1 MTLKFSGFEFV
12 SINYFVKSLASLPAW
27 ILIYCR
33 FVGDLRKKKHHTL
46 QTKMKQKCSY
56 RKDFETRKKLK
67 NSEKI
72 ELKYP
77 IKQKQVKG

>member
-1 MTLKFSGFEFV
+1 
-12 SINYFVKSLASLPAW
+12 
-27 ILIYCR
+27 
-33 FVGDLRKKKHHTL
+33 
-46 QTKMKQKCSY
+46 MKQKCSY

-77 IKQKQVKG
+77 IKQKQLKV